1 MKLLTNSTAI
11 LCLFFTAPLAEAGD
25 AVLGATSTFQSY
37 NGVSERCVRISPVP
51 GGNYDKD
58 DIKEEMD
65 LCEIDFYSRDVAL
78 CPKIWSTSAAVVIY
92 DLSSGPFEEERLRFQ
107 ETICAG
113 GKIAKYLTEGVLGNS
128 SSI

>member
-1 MKLLTNSTAI
+1 MINRKWLMSH
-11 LCLFFTAPLAEAGD
+11 
-25 AVLGATSTFQSY
+25 TFQK
-37 NGVSERCVRISPVP
+37 V

-78 CPKIWSTSAAVVIY
+78 CPKIWSTSAAVVVY

-107 ETICAG
+107 ETICEG
-113 GKIAKYLTEGVLGNS
+113 GKIAKYLTDGVLGKRKYAQLVG
-128 SSI
+128 